1 MTSASKNY
9 NHLHNNDLIQD
20 YYTRKA
26 NNASDQTTN
35 VDNLA
40 VNAANQTIDEI
51 VATEQNKLGNSAYL
65 NHNIKSEI
73 TEISQSMCSA
83 TMPRS
88 GIYRKL

>member
-1 MTSASKNY
+1 MTLNSNNY
-9 NHLHNNDLIQD
+9 NNLHNNSLHNCCNLQ
-20 YYTRKA
+20 KA

-40 VNAANQTIDEI
+40 VNATNQAIDEI
-51 VATEQNKLGNSAYL
+51 VATEQNKLGNSANL